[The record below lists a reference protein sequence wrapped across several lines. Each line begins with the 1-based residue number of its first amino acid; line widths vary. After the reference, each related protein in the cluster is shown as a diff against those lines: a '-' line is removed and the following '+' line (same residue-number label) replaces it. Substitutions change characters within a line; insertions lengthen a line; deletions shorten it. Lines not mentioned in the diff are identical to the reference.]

1 MIVTAGIDIGSTTTK
16 AVVLRDTAVVGFAR
30 CPTGVDCTG
39 AAFDVVSQS
48 LAMAGLK
55 MSDLSFVLATGY
67 GRNVVSVKSL
77 GNDVAFDTMTE
88 INCHAVGV
96 KSLFPA
102 TMTIIDIGG
111 QDSKAISLNADGSV
125 KDRWMNDKCAAGTG
139 RFFEQIAARLGLT
152 VDQLGTVSLASKH
165 PARLN
170 STCTVFA
177 ETEVISLLAQKKLP
191 EDIAAGLHQAVARR
205 GCAGAK
211 RVGIQNEV
219 VFTGGVAEN
228 VGMHKALQEEL
239 QKPVH
244 VLKAAPYT
252 GAIGAA
258 VLAYQRTAHA

>member
-1 MIVTAGIDIGSTTTK
+1 MVVTAGVDIGSTTTK
-16 AVVLRDTAVVGFAR
+16 AVVLKDTALVGYSR

-39 AAFDVVSQS
+39 AAMQVISDS
-48 LAMAGLK
+48 LAMAGLQL
-55 MSDLSFVLATGY
+55 SDLTFVLATGY

-77 GNDVAFDTMTE
+77 GKVAFETMTE

-96 KSLFPA
+96 KSLFPPA
-102 TMTIIDIGG
+102 MTIIDIGG
-111 QDSKAISLNADGSV
+111 QDSKAISLNPDGSV

-139 RFFEQIAARLGLT
+139 RFFEQIAARLGLS
-152 VDQLGTVSLASKH
+152 VDQLGQVSLGSKQ

-177 ETEVISLLAQKKLP
+177 ETEVISLLAQKKSP

-205 GCAGAK
+205 VCAGAK

-244 VLKAAPYT
+244 VLKAAPFT

-258 VLAYQRTAHA
+258 VLAYERAAQL

>member
-16 AVVLRDTAVVGFAR
+16 AVVLKDTTVVGYAR
-30 CPTGVDCTG
+30 CPTGVDCTS
-39 AAFDVVSQS
+39 AALQVVTQS
-48 LAMAGLK
+48 LAMGGLQ
-55 MSDLSFVLATGY
+55 MSDIRFILATGY
-67 GRNVVSVKSL
+67 GRNVVSIKSL
-77 GNDVAFDTMTE
+77 GNSVPFETMTE

-139 RFFEQIAARLGLT
+139 RFFEQIAARLGMT
-152 VDQLGTVSLASKH
+152 VDQLGTCSLASKS

-177 ETEVISLLAQKKLP
+177 ETEVISLLAQKKPP

-205 GCAGAK
+205 VCAGAR

-219 VFTGGVAEN
+219 IFTGGVAEN
-228 VGMHKALQEEL
+228 VGMHKALEEEL
-239 QKPVH
+239 QKSVH

-252 GAIGAA
+252 GAIGAG
-258 VLAYQRTAHA
+258 VLAYQRIGQS

>member
-1 MIVTAGIDIGSTTTK
+1 MVITAGIDIGSTTTK
-16 AVVLRDTAVVGFAR
+16 AVILRDAAIVGYAR
-30 CPTGVDCTG
+30 CETGVDSTE
-39 AAFDVVSQS
+39 AAMKVVNAS
-48 LAMAGLK
+48 LAMAGVP
-55 MSDLSFVLATGY
+55 MSAIVFVLATGY
-67 GRNVVSVKSL
+67 GRNVISIKSL
-77 GNDVAFDTMTE
+77 GNMPFDSMTE

-96 KSLFPA
+96 KSLLPE

-111 QDSKAISLNADGSV
+111 QDSKAISLNPDGSV

-139 RFFEQIAARLGLT
+139 RFFEQIARRLNLT
-152 VDQLGTVSLASKH
+152 VAELGPRSLSSKNA
-165 PARLN
+165 ARLN

-205 GCAGAK
+205 VCAGAK
-211 RVGIQNEV
+211 RVGIQNHV

-228 VGMHKALQEEL
+228 VGMRKALEEEL
-239 QKPVH
+239 QLPVH

-258 VLAYQRTAHA
+258 VLAYQRITHPA

>member
-1 MIVTAGIDIGSTTTK
+1 MTITAGIDIGSTTTK
-16 AVVLRDTAVVGFAR
+16 AVVLRDSAVVGYAR
-30 CPTGVDCTG
+30 CDTGVDCTD
-39 AAFDVVSQS
+39 AAMNVLTKS
-48 LAMAGLK
+48 LTMAGLE
-55 MSDLSFVLATGY
+55 LSSVAFLLATGY

-77 GNDVAFDTMTE
+77 GNLPFDSMTE

-96 KSLFPA
+96 KSLLPG

-111 QDSKAISLNADGSV
+111 QDSKAISLNPDGSV

-139 RFFEQIAARLGLT
+139 RFFEQIARRLNLT
-152 VDQLGTVSLASKH
+152 VDELGPRSLSSKR

-177 ETEVISLLAQKKLP
+177 ETEVISLLAQKKSP

-205 GCAGAK
+205 VCAGAK

-228 VGMHKALQEEL
+228 VGMRRALQEEL
-239 QKPVH
+239 QLPVH

-258 VLAYQRTAHA
+258 VLAYQRLLQPA